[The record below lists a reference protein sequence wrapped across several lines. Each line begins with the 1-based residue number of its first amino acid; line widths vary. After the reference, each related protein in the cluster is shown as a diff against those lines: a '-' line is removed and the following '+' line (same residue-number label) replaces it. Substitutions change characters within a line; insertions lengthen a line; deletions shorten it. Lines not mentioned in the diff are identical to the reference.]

1 MATMAVVPVS
11 VSMMSTVVMSAIM
24 VVMVIVVP
32 RQRLAYHRSDSAGG
46 DGSRGDADP
55 ASWLK

>member
-11 VSMMSTVVMSAIM
+11 VSMMSMVVMSAIM
-24 VVMVIVVP
+24 VVLVVP

>member
-11 VSMMSTVVMSAIM
+11 VSMMSMVVMSAIM
-24 VVMVIVVP
+24 VVMAVP

>member
-11 VSMMSTVVMSAIM
+11 VMSMMSMVVMSAIM
-24 VVMVIVVP
+24 VVP

>member
-11 VSMMSTVVMSAIM
+11 VSMMSMVVMSAIM
-24 VVMVIVVP
+24 VGMVAP

>member
-11 VSMMSTVVMSAIM
+11 VSMMSMVVMSAIIM
-24 VVMVIVVP
+24 VVMVVP

>member
-1 MATMAVVPVS
+1 MAVVPVS
-11 VSMMSTVVMSAIM
+11 VSMMSMVVMSAIM
-24 VVMVIVVP
+24 VVMVVP

>member
-11 VSMMSTVVMSAIM
+11 VSMMSMVVMSAIM
-24 VVMVIVVP
+24 VVMVVP